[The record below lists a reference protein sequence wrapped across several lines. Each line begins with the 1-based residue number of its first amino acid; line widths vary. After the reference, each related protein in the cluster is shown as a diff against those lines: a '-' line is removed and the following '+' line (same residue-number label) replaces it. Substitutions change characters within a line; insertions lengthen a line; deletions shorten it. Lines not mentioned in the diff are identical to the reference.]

1 MRPND
6 FEPNIHYRPWL
17 EENIGLQ
24 GVDWQ
29 WYIDSVNSYDGLVI
43 EFRNSE
49 HAVLFELSW
58 AR

>member
-1 MRPND
+1 MKPGHS
-6 FEPNIHYRPWL
+6 EPNEHYRPWL
-17 EENIGLQ
+17 ESNIGEQ

-29 WYIDSVNSYDGLVI
+29 WYIDSVNSRDGLMI
-43 EFRNSE
+43 EFRHSE